1 MILIVFLILTMPRLF
16 PLLPL
21 SSIAAAI
28 ASLACSTGALAQAT
42 TGTLPEVKVTGE
54 GGGSFSSRNVQ
65 VGAFRDQDPLD
76 VPLTNNVI
84 TRDVLDAQGAVS
96 MFDAL
101 RNTAGVTRS
110 QITGSAYDNI
120 SIRGILVEN
129 RGNYRLNGS
138 LPIINLIDTPLENKE
153 RVEVLK
159 GASSLYYG
167 LVPPS
172 GVVNFVTKRAGA
184 TPVTSVATSVNNH
197 GAADVHADV
206 GRRFAGGTMGLRIN
220 AVAGK
225 QDIGIDN
232 FDGDRSLLALA
243 YDWQVTPSFG
253 LKLDLEHYRKD
264 VSEQAAIALPGAVGG
279 RITLP
284 PTPANKRN
292 LAGGWQ
298 RYDAEANNAL
308 LRGDLAI
315 GDNWVLTA
323 ETGRAQTERDRRY
336 SQFQNYNIAT
346 GEGTLAIFFNNG
358 QRFTNTNHR
367 AELLGRFATGSV
379 QHELTFGYSYNHRE
393 AYSGDSAPV
402 ANVSQNLYNPRPVA
416 ERNPVLGTRGTES
429 AITDKGLYVFD
440 RVILN
445 ERWQFMAGLRA
456 ADYSN
461 QNTTSRYSAR
471 ETSPNFSVLYKPA
484 QDTSFYASYLE
495 GLEETGTAPANRVN
509 SGEILPPAVNKQI
522 ELGVKSRA
530 FAGVFAQAALFQITR
545 PQTSVDAGNR
555 FVLGGESR
563 YRGLELSA
571 SGEVTPRLG
580 VVASMLLMDAEITS
594 VGTSN
599 PRELGKTP
607 ENTPKRTFSL
617 FGEYRLP
624 QVEGLALNAGLYHV
638 GKRAVNNRNEGFVG
652 SYTTFSLG
660 ARYRTRVGGHPLT
673 VQANLENAT
682 DRDYW
687 ATAGNGLL
695 GTGAPRTLR
704 VGAKVD
710 F

>member
-1 MILIVFLILTMPRLF
+1 MPRL
-16 PLLPL
+16 LPRL
-21 SSIAAAI
+21 PRTAIAAAV
-28 ASLACSTGALAQAT
+28 ASVACSTGALAQTAAAP
-42 TGTLPEVKVTGE
+42 TLPEVNVTGDS
-54 GGGSFSSRNVQ
+54 GSSFSSRNVQ

-76 VPLTNNVI
+76 VPLTNNVV
-84 TRDVLDAQGAVS
+84 TRDVMDAQGAVS
-96 MFDAL
+96 MIDAL

-138 LPIINLIDTPLENKE
+138 LPIINLIDTPLENKQ

-184 TPVTSVATSVNNH
+184 APVTSLSTSVNNH

-206 GRRFAGGTMGLRIN
+206 GRRFAGGTMGLRVN

-225 QDIGIDN
+225 QDIGIDKHE
-232 FDGDRSLLALA
+232 GDRSLLALA
-243 YDWQVTPSFG
+243 YDWQVTPGFG

-264 VSEQAAIALPGAVGG
+264 VSEQAAISLPAPVAGT
-279 RITLP
+279 ITLP
-284 PTPANKRN
+284 PTPDNRRN
-292 LAGGWQ
+292 LAGRWQ
-298 RYDAEANNAL
+298 RYAAEANNAL
-308 LRGDLAI
+308 LRGDLAL
-315 GDNWVLTA
+315 GDSWVLTV
-323 ETGRAQTERDRRY
+323 ETGRARTERDRRF
-336 SQFQNYNIAT
+336 SQFRNYDLNT
-346 GEGTLAIFFNNG
+346 GEGTLAIFFTDN
-358 QRFTNTNHR
+358 QSFTNTNHR
-367 AELLGRFATGSV
+367 AEVLGQFSTGRV
-379 QHELTFGYSYNHRE
+379 RHELTVGYSYNHRE
-393 AYSGDSAPV
+393 AYSGESAPI
-402 ANVSQNLYNPRPVA
+402 ANVGQNLYNPRPVP
-416 ERNPVLGTRGTES
+416 ELNPVLGRPGTES
-429 AITDKGLYVFD
+429 AITDKGLYVYD

-461 QNTTSRYSAR
+461 VNRANRYSAR
-471 ETSPNFSVLYKPA
+471 ESSPNFSVLYKPA
-484 QDTSFYASYLE
+484 PDTSLYASYLE
-495 GLEETGTAPANRVN
+495 GLEETGTAPANRAN
-509 SGEILPPAVNKQI
+509 TGEILPPAVNKQVEI
-522 ELGVKSRA
+522 GVKSRA

-571 SGEVTPRLG
+571 SGEITPRFG

-599 PRELGKTP
+599 PRELGKVP
-607 ENTPKRTFSL
+607 ENTPQRTFSL

-624 QVEGLALNAGLYHV
+624 QVPGLALSAGLYHV
-638 GKRAVNNRNEGFVG
+638 GKRAVNNRNEAWVG
-652 SYTTFSLG
+652 SYTTFALG
-660 ARYRTRVGGHPLT
+660 ARYRTRLGGRPLT
-673 VQANLENAT
+673 LQANLDNAT

-704 VGAKVD
+704 VAARMD